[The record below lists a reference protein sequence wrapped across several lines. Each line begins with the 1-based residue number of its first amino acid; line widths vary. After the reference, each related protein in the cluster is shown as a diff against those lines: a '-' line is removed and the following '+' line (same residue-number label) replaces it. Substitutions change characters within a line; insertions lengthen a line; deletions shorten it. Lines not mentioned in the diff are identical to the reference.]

1 MMDVTELLG
10 EVDILDYISQ
20 YCDFEEKHG
29 EYWALSPL
37 KQENTPSFSVD
48 REKQFFYDF
57 SSGSGGNVIDFIRLH
72 DNVDLAGAF
81 RILKKWAHIQDNQST
96 GEVTRLNAAKVARR
110 FKKKVTSAKT
120 QNSTVLDSGYME
132 RFEFRKDKLKLWAD
146 EGIGWNVMLDY
157 GVRYDAFSD
166 RIVYPIKDYHG
177 NIISVCGRT
186 CDPDY
191 KAHKLRKYTY
201 FQQIGTV
208 DTLYGF
214 SDNRDAILSS
224 QELILFEGAKSVL
237 LAKTWGVGNTAA
249 ILTSH
254 LNVNQMK
261 FLIRLGMR
269 VVFALDKDAN
279 PLKDD
284 NIKRL
289 LHYVPIEY
297 ICDSCNLLDEK
308 MAPVDKGLEVWQKLY
323 NSRRILRRD

>member
-57 SSGSGGNVIDFIRLH
+57 SSGAGGNVIDFIRLH
-72 DNVDLAGAF
+72 DNVDLPEAF
-81 RILKKWAHIQDNQST
+81 RILKKWAHIQDNQDT
-96 GEVTRLNAAKVARR
+96 GEVTRLNAAKVARK
-110 FKKKVTSAKT
+110 FKKKLTSVKT
-120 QNSTVLDSGYME
+120 PNSTVLDSGYME

-166 RIVYPIKDYHG
+166 RIVYPIKDYYG
-177 NIISVCGRT
+177 SIISVCGRT

-214 SDNRDAILSS
+214 SDNRDAILAS

-237 LAKTWGVGNTAA
+237 LAKTWDIGNTAA

-254 LNVNQMK
+254 LNINQMK
-261 FLIRLGMR
+261 FLIQLGMR

-289 LHYVPIEY
+289 SHYVPIEY
-297 ICDSCNLLDEK
+297 TYDSCNLLDEK
-308 MAPVDKGLEVWQKLY
+308 MAPVDKGLEVWYKLY
-323 NSRRILRRD
+323 NSRRTLRRD